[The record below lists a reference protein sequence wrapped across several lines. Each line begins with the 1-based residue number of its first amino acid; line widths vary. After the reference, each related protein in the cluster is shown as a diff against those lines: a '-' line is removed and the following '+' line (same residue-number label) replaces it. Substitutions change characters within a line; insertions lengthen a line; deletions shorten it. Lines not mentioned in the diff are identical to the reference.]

1 MSIPSKSRFRPIFD
15 SITRGHFDLVVS
27 NEILSEYIEVIENKA
42 SPVVAANIA
51 SLFTNLG
58 NVIKVDV
65 YYKWNLI
72 EDDFDDNKFV
82 DCAVASNARFI
93 VTEDRHFRILKR
105 VNFPKV
111 DTIGIEDFLN
121 FVNELRSGPGGIHR

>member
-1 MSIPSKSRFRPIFD
+1 
-15 SITRGHFDLVVS
+15 VS